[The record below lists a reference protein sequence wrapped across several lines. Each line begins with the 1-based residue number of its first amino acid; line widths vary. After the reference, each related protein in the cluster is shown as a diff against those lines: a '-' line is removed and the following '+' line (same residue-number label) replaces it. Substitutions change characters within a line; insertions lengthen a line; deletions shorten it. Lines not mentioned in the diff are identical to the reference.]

1 MSSFFAC
8 AGHGRSRVGTAR
20 RGSPAPKRRQSLQ
33 RTAPRRA
40 AGRRSGRGS
49 PSATRGERRQRK
61 APARGARSGQVLQ
74 RAMQQPRLFFPRF
87 LTDYRAIKFES
98 TRQPRLCGRATI
110 LAQVCARR
118 QGRSADHRNRRTKS
132 PGPSVRDTAREPDGP
147 SSLASVA
154 RTASARA

>member
-20 RGSPAPKRRQSLQ
+20 RGSPAPKRRQGLQ

-74 RAMQQPRLFFPRF
+74 RAMQQPRLFLKLQNTSKTLLRKMLMH
-87 LTDYRAIKFES
+87 LTKVASCWIIDTWDDQNF
-98 TRQPRLCGRATI
+98 
-110 LAQVCARR
+110 RR
-118 QGRSADHRNRRTKS
+118 RCRNSGSNSLPT
-132 PGPSVRDTAREPDGP
+132 PSVWSISRRVDGRMD
-147 SSLASVA
+147 LCVRSVA
-154 RTASARA
+154 EAGIG